1 VLLFVGKTKIPKET
15 LKHRRKTKEKK
26 CQIVPLLR
34 QQNNIMQPHHQ
45 KEQTKKKEKSC
56 YITITKESGPSLA
69 ANLVDGLNKNKQSNA
84 KFNQLIL
91 N

>member
-1 VLLFVGKTKIPKET
+1 VLLVVGKTKIPKET
-15 LKHRRKTKEKK
+15 LKSIEGKPKKKK

-34 QQNNIMQPHHQ
+34 EQNNIMQPHHQ

-69 ANLVDGLNKNKQSNA
+69 ANLVDGLK
-84 KFNQLIL
+84 
-91 N
+91 